1 MVQVAIESYKDLDV
15 WQVAM
20 TLAQE
25 CYLLTTRFPKDEMYG
40 MAAQIRRAAVS
51 NPANIAEGYGR
62 DQTGSFVQFLRI
74 AQGSA
79 RELETHLI
87 LAERIRLV
95 DQQAVTP
102 LQELCER
109 VSKMLR
115 SLIRSLEARRANN
128 Q

>member
-1 MVQVAIESYKDLDV
+1 VAIESYKDLDV

-25 CYLLTTRFPKDEMYG
+25 SYLLTTRFPKDEMYG
-40 MAAQIRRAAVS
+40 MSAQIRRAAVS
-51 NPANIAEGYGR
+51 IPANIAEGYGR

-95 DQQAVTP
+95 DQQAVAP
-102 LQELCER
+102 LQDLCER